1 MNQEL
6 HLSKD
11 FTISVSD
18 YASQGN
24 AVLGIRDAGK
34 TYTAMKAA
42 ESLMDAGVPIIVYDP
57 VGVWKNLKIG
67 AGKNKGYQVVIAG
80 GAGSDI
86 ILTTSNA
93 IDIVRAAMKENV
105 NLVIDLYS
113 PELINKS
120 SWISI
125 VQQTVDVLMYENKS
139 YGLRHIFLEEAAEFI
154 PQRLQPQHARV
165 YASIERLARMG
176 RNARLGYTIINQR
189 AEEVNKAILEIS
201 NFSLLHKQVG
211 KNSLKSIQQ
220 WLELRQLDNAKDII
234 KTLPTLQQGECWAIG
249 LTDQPKR
256 IQIAER
262 KTFHPNPRKDQGTT
276 NFHSA
281 TADVTV
287 FVAKMNEQLEK
298 VKEAKA
304 PKKKSAAASPVANN
318 SQADHFRAVISK
330 LKAEDAEKDRL
341 LTEWKKLAVS
351 RGVLINKLRS
361 LLGTDDIVGPDPK
374 TTHVVKVLPP
384 VQKPIKPVS
393 VNAGD
398 ASLGKCS
405 REIICF
411 LAQYADRQFSKGQI
425 SVATGYSLKS
435 SGFNNSLSQL
445 NSLGFIIKDGKIQVN
460 QDAMSQIVAAV
471 GEITHQAYNIDLY
484 KKNLGKCEREIY
496 EALLA
501 RPDTS
506 YTKEQVA
513 EMTGY
518 SPTSSGFNNS
528 LSRLNSLELIVKQR
542 GQIILNPELLELM

>member
-11 FTISVSD
+11 FTISISD

-189 AEEVNKAILEIS
+189 AEEV
-201 NFSLLHKQVG
+201 KQG
-211 KNSLKSIQQ
+211 NS
-220 WLELRQLDNAKDII
+220 RDIEF
-234 KTLPTLQQGECWAIG
+234 Q
-249 LTDQPKR
+249 
-256 IQIAER
+256 
-262 KTFHPNPRKDQGTT
+262 
-276 NFHSA
+276 
-281 TADVTV
+281 
-287 FVAKMNEQLEK
+287 FVA
-298 VKEAKA
+298 
-304 PKKKSAAASPVANN
+304 
-318 SQADHFRAVISK
+318 
-330 LKAEDAEKDRL
+330 
-341 LTEWKKLAVS
+341 
-351 RGVLINKLRS
+351 
-361 LLGTDDIVGPDPK
+361 
-374 TTHVVKVLPP
+374 
-384 VQKPIKPVS
+384 
-393 VNAGD
+393 
-398 ASLGKCS
+398 
-405 REIICF
+405 
-411 LAQYADRQFSKGQI
+411 
-425 SVATGYSLKS
+425 
-435 SGFNNSLSQL
+435 
-445 NSLGFIIKDGKIQVN
+445 
-460 QDAMSQIVAAV
+460 
-471 GEITHQAYNIDLY
+471 
-484 KKNLGKCEREIY
+484 
-496 EALLA
+496 
-501 RPDTS
+501 
-506 YTKEQVA
+506 
-513 EMTGY
+513 
-518 SPTSSGFNNS
+518 
-528 LSRLNSLELIVKQR
+528 
-542 GQIILNPELLELM
+542 